1 MGSNYLMGCHLTGE
15 TAKQERNRESLD
27 SLEVYELKDTAS
39 EEDLAVAETLLAN
52 ILVRQWLATRK
63 I

>member
-1 MGSNYLMGCHLTGE
+1 MTRE
-15 TAKQERNRESLD
+15 TVKQERNRESLD
-27 SLEVYELKDTAS
+27 SLEAYELEDTAS

-63 I
+63 T